1 MPSMG
6 STIGRYTPTGA
17 AIQCAST
24 QLTHAHLQV
33 WVHRQ
38 SYLDVFRKEECVY
51 LAAEATDVLQTL
63 DPSKVYIMGAF
74 VDKNRHKSLCY
85 DRAVAAGVATA
96 RLPIGEFVKMRSR
109 KVLTTNHGV
118 WLWVAVG
125 GCVWL
130 WVAAH
135 CVGVCQCLRYWRGSM
150 TVQRGKMRSWLCC
163 LNARVRWCRLTTR
176 MARPLPQLPRLKQLR
191 QPPQLPQLP

>member
-1 MPSMG
+1 M
-6 STIGRYTPTGA
+6 
-17 AIQCAST
+17 
-24 QLTHAHLQV
+24 
-33 WVHRQ
+33 
-38 SYLDVFRKEECVY
+38 Y

-118 WLWVAVG
+118 WVAVGGCGWLWVAVG
-125 GCVWL
+125 GCSHVL
-130 WVAAH
+130 
-135 CVGVCQCLRYWRGSM
+135 VCAS
-150 TVQRGKMRSWLCC
+150 V
-163 LNARVRWCRLTTR
+163 
-176 MARPLPQLPRLKQLR
+176 
-191 QPPQLPQLP
+191 

>member
-6 STIGRYTPTGA
+6 STIGRYTPTGVA
-17 AIQCAST
+17 MQCAST

-125 GCVWL
+125 GC
-130 WVAAH
+130 AH
-135 CVGVCQCLRYWRGSM
+135 RYSVVVLTRTGQNPHHRLA
-150 TVQRGKMRSWLCC
+150 V
-163 LNARVRWCRLTTR
+163 CRL
-176 MARPLPQLPRLKQLR
+176 ASLR
-191 QPPQLPQLP
+191 ALRVPH